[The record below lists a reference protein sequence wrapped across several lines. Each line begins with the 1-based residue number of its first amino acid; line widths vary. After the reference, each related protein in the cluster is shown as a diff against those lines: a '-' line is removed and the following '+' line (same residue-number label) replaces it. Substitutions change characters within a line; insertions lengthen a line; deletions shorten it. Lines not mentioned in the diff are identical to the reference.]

1 MFFQYMYNTRT
12 IHKLKVKNIKPNL
25 IFFDGR
31 QKTVGFK
38 FWEDDDGESTEEV
51 RHVDVNH
58 SVDVIER
65 KKKTERK
72 RDSERKT
79 AEF

>member
-1 MFFQYMYNTRT
+1 M
-12 IHKLKVKNIKPNL
+12 
-25 IFFDGR
+25 
-31 QKTVGFK
+31 GFK

-65 KKKTERK
+65 KKKKSAFVE
-72 RDSERKT
+72 SKT
-79 AEF
+79 HFWMA